1 MPSGSQ
7 VSLGYNSARIN
18 EATGNFQAAAAEY
31 RGILEAFPGKLL
43 LSLKNPS
50 VEMLASHRTP
60 LACDQPLSAAWL
72 GMWLPQQGTC
82 WEGTQ
87 QYALTSRPP
96 ASVNK
101 EIVQCKQFLYCV
113 LQSTVIVH

>member
-43 LSLKNPS
+43 LSLKT
-50 VEMLASHRTP
+50 L
-60 LACDQPLSAAWL
+60 
-72 GMWLPQQGTC
+72 
-82 WEGTQ
+82 
-87 QYALTSRPP
+87 
-96 ASVNK
+96 
-101 EIVQCKQFLYCV
+101 V
-113 LQSTVIVH
+113 LKC